1 VVAVVGADAELVDHL
16 EAVLAPVLDVDQRV
30 VERRAVVALEAV
42 ALAQVA
48 GGSEHVRGDDGS
60 SRRANS
66 VSVR

>member
-1 VVAVVGADAELVDHL
+1 MAVVGADAELVDHL

-42 ALAQVA
+42 ALAQVL
-48 GGSEHVRGDDGS
+48 GGGEHVGVTMDS